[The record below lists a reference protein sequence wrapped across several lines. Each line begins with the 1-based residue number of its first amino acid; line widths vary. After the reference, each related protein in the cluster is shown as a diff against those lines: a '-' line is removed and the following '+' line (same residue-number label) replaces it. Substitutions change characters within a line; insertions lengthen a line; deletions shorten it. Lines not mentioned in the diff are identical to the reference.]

1 MHLQHGLTKFNLDGH
16 LLDPSIP
23 PIEQYLKV
31 ADVGCGTGVWPL
43 EVADLAPEL
52 VHAEGLDI
60 NLDEVPPRAWLPE
73 NVSFHKFDLL
83 QDVPENIVERYDI
96 VNMQFASSFI
106 RDPHIKGAMAKL
118 VKMLSK

>member
-1 MHLQHGLTKFNLDGH
+1 M
-16 LLDPSIP
+16 
-23 PIEQYLKV
+23 KV
-31 ADVGCGTGVWPL
+31 ADVGCGTGVWSL

-60 NLDEVPPRAWLPE
+60 NLVEVPPSMWLPG